1 MTAFWE
7 KVVWAV
13 IAVGVYVLSALPFA
27 ASVASPLQ
35 VLAGTLIGAAMLPSV
50 NERRQKA
57 EEKKRSTL
65 PPGTIVGIVLLL
77 ALLLLSGCGEP
88 TAEGTT
94 CRARANLRWGLQAE
108 QLCPD
113 TKKDSDEDWDQ
124 CPHRQAIL
132 DGLAADLKRCPL

>member
-27 ASVASPLQ
+27 SAVASPLQ
-35 VLAGTLIGAAMLPSV
+35 VLAGTLIGAATLPSV

-57 EEKKRSTL
+57 EEKRRSSL
-65 PPGTIVGIVLLL
+65 PPGTIVGIVLLV
-77 ALLLLSGCGEP
+77 ALLAGCAEP
-88 TAEGTT
+88 TAAGAL
-94 CRARANLRWGLQAE
+94 CRTRANGKWALVAE
-108 QLCPD
+108 QRCPD
-113 TKKDSDEDWDQ
+113 TPAPAEQDWDQ

-132 DGLAADLKRCPL
+132 DGLSADLERCPL